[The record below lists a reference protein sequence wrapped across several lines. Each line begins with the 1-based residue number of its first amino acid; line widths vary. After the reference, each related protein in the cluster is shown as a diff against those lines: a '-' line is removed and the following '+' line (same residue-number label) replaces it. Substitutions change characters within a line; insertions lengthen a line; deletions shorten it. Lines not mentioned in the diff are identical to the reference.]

1 MRYILEIDDTTGIP
15 KLKGF
20 NEDLAVQMAAELELV
35 NKMIGAEGNE
45 KPSEAL
51 VTVNERLTKLRNE
64 NSELRAQVTTL
75 RADAHKWETL
85 NHARGREMRALFGF
99 DPSMKYEQFLE
110 KLKVLGDAYQQA
122 KKDVEQNTLSLR
134 KLQQLEKQFAP
145 YIATPP
151 IIFDRAPLRFNGW
164 GN

>member
-1 MRYILEIDDTTGIP
+1 MRYILDIDETGKP

-51 VTVNERLTKLRNE
+51 VKVNERMTKLRNE
-64 NSELRAQVTTL
+64 IKDLRAQVTSL
-75 RADAHKWETL
+75 RADAHNWESL
-85 NHARGREMRALFGF
+85 NHARGREMREVFGF
-99 DPSMKYEQFLE
+99 NSSMKYEEFLE
-110 KLKVLGDAYQQA
+110 KLTVLGKAYKDA
-122 KKDVEQNTLSLR
+122 KKKREEAEHIFQ
-134 KLQQLEKQFAP
+134 P
-145 YIATPP
+145 YMTA
-151 IIFDRAPLRFNGW
+151 RPLARPVMLW

>member
-35 NKMIGAEGNE
+35 NKMIGAEGKE
-45 KPSEAL
+45 KPSQAL
-51 VTVNERLTKLRNE
+51 VKVNERLTKLRNE

-85 NHARGREMRALFGF
+85 NHARGREMREVFGF
-99 DPSMKYEQFLE
+99 DSSMKYDDFFAR
-110 KLKVLGDAYQQA
+110 LKQLGDAYKQA
-122 KKDVEQNTLSLR
+122 VKRVQESNALFGR
-134 KLQQLEKQFAP
+134 GPRP
-145 YIATPP
+145 YS
-151 IIFDRAPLRFNGW
+151 FLW